1 MMSPI
6 LTLLN
11 TSAVPFQFPADY
23 PIDQPQGHRNIAA
36 RRRQRGLPC
45 IIAPQPLDL
54 ENLGISVRSNQEQI
68 DASNQRALMA
78 AVLNEAAKTI
88 EYVIGPEDAE
98 VFSDEPSNQ
107 VEVPDE
113 SISNSAY
120 LEHDMELIN
129 PRMYNT
135 PRAPPNSPSYNKS
148 EVHFSFP
155 HDTNGRSADEE
166 EKSFTSIPSNQPDEP
181 QHGRLRRTRSMRK
194 RRRKSSFKDPSVQP
208 RVAPKISPQPQN
220 LSTMCSDAD
229 DEGSDQE
236 SRREVKKKSTSR
248 STPKH
253 CHKLFSYHHKLN
265 DKGLAFGLELVAQ
278 TQKLSSSSSS
288 DSSDQTDGKPT
299 KFTDWSKVGEE
310 LRSIADSFQES
321 NGGTNVRV
329 EATLT
334 GVVPMDL
341 LSILNMM
348 LPVSIPQSLW
358 SALVSYAAWK
368 IFKRFQ

>member
-1 MMSPI
+1 M
-6 LTLLN
+6 
-11 TSAVPFQFPADY
+11 
-23 PIDQPQGHRNIAA
+23 G
-36 RRRQRGLPC
+36 
-45 IIAPQPLDL
+45 L
-54 ENLGISVRSNQEQI
+54 ENLGISVRSNQQQI
-68 DASNQRALMA
+68 DASNQRALLA

-98 VFSDEPSNQ
+98 VSLDEPSNQ

-113 SISNSAY
+113 STSNSAY
-120 LEHDMELIN
+120 LDQDIELIN

-135 PRAPPNSPSYNKS
+135 PRAPPNSPSCNKS

-155 HDTNGRSADEE
+155 LDRNGRSADEE
-166 EKSFTSIPSNQPDEP
+166 DKTLTSIPSSQPDEP
-181 QHGRLRRTRSMRK
+181 QYSRLRRTRSTRK
-194 RRRKSSFKDPSVQP
+194 RRRKSSFKDPSIQP
-208 RVAPKISPQPQN
+208 RVAPKISQPQN

-236 SRREVKKKSTSR
+236 SRREVKKKTTPRSTS
-248 STPKH
+248 KH